1 MKKII
6 SIILLLS
13 LVVLMFSS
21 CNKEDKEG
29 LYGTHHVEM
38 TFKNYGTIKLELYG
52 DIAPITVKNFIEL
65 VRSGYYDG
73 LTIIR
78 VQPGFVIQG
87 GDGPDVPAIKGE
99 FLANGVENNLSHS
112 RGVISMARTSVYD
125 SATSQF
131 FICLSDDCRY
141 SLDYLYA
148 GFGIVTEGM
157 DVVDAI
163 VNGVPNEAFL
173 NNMGF
178 LASEYEIVIEYAK
191 VID

>member
-1 MKKII
+1 
-6 SIILLLS
+6 
-13 LVVLMFSS
+13 
-21 CNKEDKEG
+21 
-29 LYGTHHVEM
+29 M

-99 FLANGVENNLSHS
+99 FLANGVENNLSHG

-131 FICLSDDCRY
+131 FICLSDDCKY
-141 SLDYLYA
+141 SLDYRYA

-163 VNGVPNEAFL
+163 VNEVPNEAFL

-178 LASEYEIVIEYAK
+178 LASEYQIVIESAK

>member
-13 LVVLMFSS
+13 FVVLMFSS

-38 TFKNYGTIKLELYG
+38 TFKDYGTIKLELYG
-52 DIAPITVKNFIEL
+52 DIAPITVKNFVEL
-65 VRSGYYDG
+65 ARSGYYDG

-99 FLANGVENNLSHS
+99 FLANGVENNLSHG

-131 FICLSDDCRY
+131 FICLSDDCKY
-141 SLDYLYA
+141 SLDYRYA

-178 LASEYEIVIEYAK
+178 LAGEYQIVIESAK